1 MWRLLGGGTCGS
13 ADVSFACCFDVLLIK
28 VGLFSGIALTGV
40 CCVAFVVLVG
50 LDVLCSGGVRC
61 FGFCVCFCVCD
72 SVAELLF
79 LLHWMQLDVLLLVM
93 SVDIA
98 VALIGESL
106 PVDVLLLMPV

>member
-1 MWRLLGGGTCGS
+1 MFC
-13 ADVSFACCFDVLLIK
+13 
-28 VGLFSGIALTGV
+28 ALVV
-40 CCVAFVVLVG
+40 CVVLASVS
-50 LDVLCSGGVRC
+50 VS
-61 FGFCVCFCVCD
+61 VCD

-93 SVDIA
+93 SVEIV